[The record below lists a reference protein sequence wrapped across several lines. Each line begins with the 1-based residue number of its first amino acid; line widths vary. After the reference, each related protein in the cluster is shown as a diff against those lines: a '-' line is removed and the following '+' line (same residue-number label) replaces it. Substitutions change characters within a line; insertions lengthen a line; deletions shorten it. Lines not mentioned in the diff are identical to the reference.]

1 MGIEGKLGAQARVP
15 GVSGTWKDLT
25 DNVNVMASNLTEQV
39 RGIIRVVT
47 AVAEGDLS
55 KKLSLNA
62 KGEVAALGDTI
73 NSMTDTLRIF
83 SDQVTTVAREVGI
96 EGKLGG
102 QALVPGADGTWRSLT
117 DNVNQLAGNLTSQV
131 RAIAEVA
138 TAVTEGDLTRSI
150 SVAAQGEVAALKDN
164 INQMIAN
171 LKDTTQK
178 NNEQAW
184 LKTNLARFS
193 SMMQGQ
199 RSISAVAQMIMS
211 ELTPLV
217 GASFGAFYL
226 SDIEGKSDFLDLI
239 ASYGFTENLTVKRR
253 YRTKEGLVG
262 QCAFEKKKI
271 ALTGVDS
278 KHLQIESGLMKG
290 ESSSVVILP
299 ILFEGELKAVIEL
312 ASFDSFNENH
322 FYFFE
327 QLMDLIGVV
336 LNMNASNMRTEEL
349 LEKLK
354 KSNVELE
361 VQTNELEEKAKLLEV
376 KHQEVE
382 LARGSMQEKAEQL
395 SLISKYKSEFLA
407 NMSHELRTPLNSL
420 LILSRMLA
428 ENKESNLSVDQVK
441 AAKTIYTSGS
451 DLLTLINE
459 ILDLSKV
466 EAGKMRLEPSDVSLP
481 EVQDYIEQTFRP
493 VAEHKNLGFSVDI
506 HENVPKIIY
515 TDIDR
520 LNQITRNLLSNAFKF
535 TEKGKVTLTVSLAS
549 QDELKQSNIKKF
561 DKTEQVLSFAVI
573 DTGIGIPLDKQKLIF
588 EAFQQA
594 DGTTSRKYG
603 GTGLGLTITR
613 EIASLLGGTIHVE
626 SKVSEGSI
634 FKLFIPVRYEL
645 TDVPV
650 VQKKVIPRAEFK
662 ETPIRNINFKGAKTL
677 IVDDDMRNIYAI
689 TSMLEDYGMTCI
701 YAENGR
707 VGIETLKN
715 NPDVDIVL
723 MDVMMPEMDGLEAI
737 QAIRKIDQF
746 KHKPIISLT
755 AKAMAEDKENCLQ
768 AGASDYVT
776 KPVEPEK
783 LLSMMSR
790 WIDQQ

>member
-1 MGIEGKLGAQARVP
+1 
-15 GVSGTWKDLT
+15 
-25 DNVNVMASNLTEQV
+25 
-39 RGIIRVVT
+39 
-47 AVAEGDLS
+47 
-55 KKLSLNA
+55 
-62 KGEVAALGDTI
+62 
-73 NSMTDTLRIF
+73 
-83 SDQVTTVAREVGI
+83 
-96 EGKLGG
+96 
-102 QALVPGADGTWRSLT
+102 
-117 DNVNQLAGNLTSQV
+117 
-131 RAIAEVA
+131 
-138 TAVTEGDLTRSI
+138 
-150 SVAAQGEVAALKDN
+150 
-164 INQMIAN
+164 
-171 LKDTTQK
+171 
-178 NNEQAW
+178 
-184 LKTNLARFS
+184 
-193 SMMQGQ
+193 
-199 RSISAVAQMIMS
+199 
-211 ELTPLV
+211 
-217 GASFGAFYL
+217 
-226 SDIEGKSDFLDLI
+226 
-239 ASYGFTENLTVKRR
+239 
-253 YRTKEGLVG
+253 
-262 QCAFEKKKI
+262 
-271 ALTGVDS
+271 
-278 KHLQIESGLMKG
+278 
-290 ESSSVVILP
+290 
-299 ILFEGELKAVIEL
+299 
-312 ASFDSFNENH
+312 
-322 FYFFE
+322 
-327 QLMDLIGVV
+327 
-336 LNMNASNMRTEEL
+336 
-349 LEKLK
+349 
-354 KSNVELE
+354 
-361 VQTNELEEKAKLLEV
+361 
-376 KHQEVE
+376 
-382 LARGSMQEKAEQL
+382 
-395 SLISKYKSEFLA
+395 
-407 NMSHELRTPLNSL
+407 
-420 LILSRMLA
+420 MLA